1 MFHTCFTMQPTR
13 SNVYAVVRE
22 VINFK
27 KSTNDT
33 TNITAH
39 VEDCD
44 FDHVLS
50 FIKEN
55 SDRIVIKRADQPDTN
70 LTAHWHHIKH
80 LFNLPLT
87 LDKEYEYCVNRN
99 NGGLQQ

>member
-1 MFHTCFTMQPTR
+1 MPLTR
-13 SNVYAVVRE
+13 SDVYAVVRE

-44 FDHVLS
+44 FDHVFQ

-55 SDRIVIKRADQPDTN
+55 TDRIVIKRSDQPDTK
-70 LTAHWHHIKH
+70 LTCYLAHIKH
-80 LFNLPLT
+80 LFNLPNS
-87 LDKEYEYCVNRN
+87 LDEEYKYCVSRN
-99 NGGLQQ
+99 NGGLHK

>member
-1 MFHTCFTMQPTR
+1 MQPPTR
-13 SNVYAVVRE
+13 SNLYAVVRE
-22 VINFK
+22 VINYK

-44 FDHVLS
+44 FDHVLR

-55 SDRIVIKRADQPDTN
+55 ADTIVIKRAEQPDTN
-70 LTAHWHHIKH
+70 LTTHLQRIKH
-80 LFNLPLT
+80 LFNLPNT
-87 LDKEYEYCVNRN
+87 LDNEYEYCVNRN